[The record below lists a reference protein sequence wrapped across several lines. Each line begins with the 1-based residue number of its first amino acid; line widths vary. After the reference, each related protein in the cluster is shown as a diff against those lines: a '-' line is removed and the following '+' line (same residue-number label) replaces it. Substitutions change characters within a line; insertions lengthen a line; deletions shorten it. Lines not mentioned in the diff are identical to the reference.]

1 MIKYKST
8 FKSKVLWI
16 TVGILIANIYSPIV
30 EYFANS
36 DILDLL
42 IETLEGLK
50 SDWENIYKKKRLA

>member
-1 MIKYKST
+1 MIK
-8 FKSKVLWI
+8 VLLWI
-16 TVGILIANIYSPIV
+16 TVGILIANIYSPMV

-50 SDWENIYKKKRLA
+50 SD

>member
-1 MIKYKST
+1 MIRYKST
-8 FKSKVLWI
+8 FKSKVLCI
-16 TVGILIANIYSPIV
+16 IVGILIANIYSPMV

-50 SDWENIYKKKRLA
+50 SD

>member
-16 TVGILIANIYSPIV
+16 IVGILIENIYSPMV

-50 SDWENIYKKKRLA
+50 SD